1 MREETNTTEKT
12 GTDYTENE
20 STNASNNGTTISGLD
35 GTTSN
40 TGSSNTTEYYLET
53 IVGKQSTES
62 FSSLLNKFRETF
74 INIDMQVI
82 EEFSDL
88 FFGLW

>member
-1 MREETNTTEKT
+1 MNRQTQQKKI
-12 GTDYTENE
+12 GADYSENE
-20 STNASNNGTTISGLD
+20 STNSNNNATTNGSLN

-40 TGSSNTTEYYLET
+40 TGSSNTTEDYIET
-53 IVGKQSTES
+53 IVGKQGTES

-74 INIDMQVI
+74 LNIDMQVI
-82 EEFSDL
+82 EEFNDL